1 MVRRMRIRRTPLER
15 FFTFL
20 IYATLVFLVLIT
32 VYPFLYVL
40 SMSISDP
47 GEVIR
52 GRVWLFP
59 RGFSVKSY
67 EVLFH
72 NRNLWSSLYNTAW
85 YAVVGTLVN
94 ILVTVTFAYPLSR
107 KEFWARGPFMIFT
120 AIPLFFSGG
129 LIPLFLVVVKLGLY
143 NTRWAIILPLA
154 MSSWLVIITRVYFQ
168 SSIPDA
174 LADAARIDGSTD
186 IGFLFRV
193 VIPLSLPIIAVITV
207 FNFVGFWNTWF
218 NALIFLPSTELQP
231 LQVLLQNI
239 LIAKTVRFG
248 VPTSSFSLDAITIGI
263 QMRYA
268 IIIFS
273 VAPILFIYPFLQKY
287 FTKGYLIGALKE

>member
-1 MVRRMRIRRTPLER
+1 
-15 FFTFL
+15 
-20 IYATLVFLVLIT
+20 
-32 VYPFLYVL
+32 
-40 SMSISDP
+40 
-47 GEVIR
+47 
-52 GRVWLFP
+52 VWLFP
-59 RGFSVKSY
+59 RGFSLKSY
-67 EVLFH
+67 DMLFKD
-72 NRNLWSSLYNTAW
+72 RNLWQSLYNTAW

-94 ILVTVTFAYPLSR
+94 IFMTITFAYPLSR
-107 KEFWARGPFMIFT
+107 KEFFARSPFMIFT

-154 MSSWLVIITRVYFQ
+154 LNSWNVIIARVYFQ

-174 LADAARIDGSTD
+174 LVDASRIDGATD

-207 FNFVGFWNTWF
+207 FNFVGFWNTFF
-218 NALIFLPSTELQP
+218 NALIFLPSVELQP
-231 LQVLLQNI
+231 LQVLLQRI
-239 LIAKTVRFG
+239 LIAKSVKFG
-248 VPTSSFSLDAITIGI
+248 VPTAVFSLESITIGI

-273 VAPILFIYPFLQKY
+273 VAPILIIYPFLQKY